1 MCNLMKN
8 FGSRSV
14 VIIIALSLLLI
25 TLFPLGLMA
34 AEVGKFT
41 QVEGQVGLYKAKA
54 PAPIP
59 AQPQTAAETNDRI
72 KTEALSR
79 AQFQFL
85 DASTLTVAPLSD
97 IVIESYMYDPKK
109 GEQGAL
115 SKLTQGLV
123 RLVVPV
129 ETLKKKEFLVKT
141 SDAIMGIRGTEL
153 YILIGPD
160 FTDVYV
166 KSGTVE
172 ASSNQPGK
180 GDKVSMG
187 SPDRN
192 GGGEVARLA
201 RQAEVRAAKS
211 GSRMV
216 GAMQASR
223 IKKGQSPSPLVNL
236 TEEDFATLESLLQ
249 TGLPANM
256 GDSKNPSELMRWIRR
271 LGPPYGYTPPG
282 PPPGPP
288 PVFPG
293 GGATG
298 GIFPGGGATG
308 GTFPGGG
315 GVASPS
321 S

>member
-1 MCNLMKN
+1 MKN

-41 QVEGQVGLYKAKA
+41 QVEGQVGLYKGKT
-54 PAPIP
+54 PTPIP
-59 AQPQTAAETNDRI
+59 VQAKTAAETNDRI

-129 ETLKKKEFLVKT
+129 ETLAQKQFLVKT
-141 SDAIMGIRGTEL
+141 SDAIIGIRGTEL

-166 KSGTVE
+166 KTGTVS
-172 ASSNQPGK
+172 ASSNQPNK
-180 GDKVSMG
+180 ADKVSMG
-187 SPDRN
+187 SPGRN
-192 GGGEVARLA
+192 GAGEVTHLA
-201 RQAEVRAAKS
+201 RQADIRAAKM
-211 GSRMV
+211 GPRMI

-223 IKKGQSPSPLVNL
+223 IKRGESPSPLISL
-236 TEEDFATLESLLQ
+236 TAEDFATLEGLLN
-249 TGLPANM
+249 TGLPAKM
-256 GDSKNPSELMRWIRR
+256 GDSKNPSDLLRQIRE
-271 LGPPYGYTPPG
+271 LGPPLGYTPPG
-282 PPPGPP
+282 PPPAPGGVGPS
-288 PVFPG
+288 FPG
-293 GGATG
+293 GG
-298 GIFPGGGATG
+298 GGGG
-308 GTFPGGG
+308 GSGG